1 MEPCPTATY
10 CSTSRAP
17 DTPTRTPVIDI
28 HSMPEAQL
36 WALFR
41 KYPGLLG
48 HRFAPFASYVDGY
61 DLGAR
66 RHSGRGLGEWR
77 DWLRDMRG
85 ADCAYGWRGAVAH
98 LAGLHCVDLQRLT
111 AEQEDLLIR
120 TALGLLERYATQTS
134 AARPT
139 VANAAAGS
147 ASRAGRPPAS
157 TSTTPTNAATT
168 TRYSRENTDM
178 TTPATTPPNPAE
190 EVTVVTW
197 NIERNGL
204 DADGGRERRDLAMGL
219 LEQLGP
225 DILLRQ
231 EETKAVDNDGRLL
244 REEADRLGLEA
255 VLAPED
261 TDSTNPTAVLY
272 RAGLFEMVGEPLIW
286 NTAMWKTLRIPVL
299 RMHGTTTPV
308 AVASIHLC
316 HFSPVLRQITAE
328 RLTTLADH
336 GKSALIGGDFNSY
349 PAFDAPE
356 TLPDWTT
363 VTDSV
368 HYQHRTVWMGE
379 SRVSDSEP
387 DRILAGITPGGS
399 APFRELGRHAAVE
412 LNQSEALRPTA
423 TLWRNEEQGGP
434 QRIDRLY
441 ATPNIAE
448 ALSSLFVID
457 SKPASI
463 ASDHACVVA
472 TFDKRKLERALTP
485 AA

>member
-1 MEPCPTATY
+1 MEPSPTATY
-10 CSTSRAP
+10 CSTSRALH
-17 DTPTRTPVIDI
+17 TPTRVPGIDI
-28 HSMPEAQL
+28 DSMPEAQL

-41 KYPGLLG
+41 RHPGLLG

-66 RHSGRGLGEWR
+66 RHGRGLGEWR
-77 DWLRDMRG
+77 EWLRDLRG

-120 TALGLLERYATQTS
+120 KALELLERCATQPA
-134 AARPT
+134 AARLP

-157 TSTTPTNAATT
+157 TSTTPANATT
-168 TRYSRENTDM
+168 TPRYSREITDM

-197 NIERNGL
+197 NIEGNGL
-204 DADGGRERRDLAMGL
+204 DADGGSERRDLALSL
-219 LEQLGP
+219 LEGLRP

-231 EETKAVDNDGRLL
+231 EETKAADNDGRLL
-244 REEADRLGLEA
+244 REEAERLGLEA
-255 VLAPED
+255 VLAPQT

-272 RAGLFEMVGEPLIW
+272 RAELFEKIDEKLW
-286 NTAMWKTLRIPVL
+286 QTAMWKPLRIPIL
-299 RMHGTTTPV
+299 RLHGTTTPV

-336 GKSALIGGDFNSY
+336 NGSALFGGDFNSY
-349 PAFDAPE
+349 PAFDPPT

-363 VTDSV
+363 VRDSV

-412 LNQSEALRPTA
+412 LNQPQALRPTA

-434 QRIDRLY
+434 QRIDRMY

-448 ALSSLFVID
+448 ALTSLTVID
-457 SKPASI
+457 TEPASI